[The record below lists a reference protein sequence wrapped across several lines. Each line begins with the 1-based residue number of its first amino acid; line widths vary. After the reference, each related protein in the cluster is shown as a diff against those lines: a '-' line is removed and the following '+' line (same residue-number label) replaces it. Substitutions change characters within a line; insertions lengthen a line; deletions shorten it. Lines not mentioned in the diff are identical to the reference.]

1 MECVTVVFQHCT
13 YRRCQRDRCEAR
25 ERRLAR
31 AARRRLCIYREW
43 AREEKG
49 GEKRIAEGA
58 AGGSERAVRER
69 TTTFVLREQNV
80 AGSTARKTRTPNQS
94 TPPSPSM
101 ATARGGTRRDDAT
114 ADDAPCAIV
123 RELKGLAALNLRAHV
138 LLSPKALHD
147 HGAAATLQVCRRVP
161 TRPEALALACTRTRT
176 LPFRRCRL
184 LRRQHRELRGAW

>member
-31 AARRRLCIYREW
+31 AARRRLCTYREW

-58 AGGSERAVRER
+58 AGGRERAVRER
-69 TTTFVLREQNV
+69 TTTFVFREQRRGEHR
-80 AGSTARKTRTPNQS
+80 AEDPNADPEH
-94 TPPSPSM
+94 PPPSM

-138 LLSPKALHD
+138 LLSPKAL
-147 HGAAATLQVCRRVP
+147 
-161 TRPEALALACTRTRT
+161 
-176 LPFRRCRL
+176 LPR
-184 LRRQHRELRGAW
+184 